1 MRFVVGKGISI
12 CFVLTS
18 LFIFAGAATAQQSV
32 DSATLGG
39 DVLDSSGGAIVTA
52 TIHAENLAT
61 GITRNTAAQSD
72 GRFRFASLPIGEYK
86 VTVDAAGFAT
96 VEQRATLAVGSALD
110 LSFRLSPASVEEQV
124 EVIAQPPVIETARSE
139 SGSVVAAAEIAD
151 MPLNGRNTTD
161 LALLVPSVSRTNTG
175 ANQRFA
181 ETSAVPGTGISFSGQ
196 RNLANGFIVDGVSSN
211 DDAAG
216 LAGMFYGQEVVREFQ
231 VVTSGGGA
239 EFGRASAGYVNIVTR
254 SGSNDYHGALYGFL
268 RNDAFDARNPLSTTK
283 FPLTQVQYG
292 ATLGGPIVRGRTF
305 FFSNFEQTRQNT
317 AGVITISQANVDI
330 INPRLDA
337 IGYGGPRIFTGQYP
351 TTLDTSNLF
360 LRLDH
365 QLREN
370 NQISVRYSFYDVS
383 SLNARTAGGL
393 NATSRATNLDDRDQS
408 LGVNDAWII
417 SSALLNEARFQYV
430 RSHLDAPPADLI
442 GPAINI
448 SGVASFGTATFSPTT
463 RYNTLIEFADSISMQ
478 RGHHALK
485 TGVDVLYN
493 NLVIGFPG
501 AQQGVY
507 SFSNLNN
514 FLAGTYSTFQQAF
527 GPADQPQTNPNLGLF
542 VQDEWRLRSSLTVN
556 LGLRYDLQF
565 LDGPVQTD
573 TNNVSPRIGVA
584 WAPFPSRHTI
594 VRASYGLFYDRIPL
608 RALSNA
614 LQRGGTTYRTAVL
627 TPTQAGA
634 PVFPAV
640 LPAFPAGVLVSTST
654 IDPAIPNGYAQQ
666 ANLEIEHQVAPS
678 MTVRAGYAHVRGM
691 HIIANRNVN
700 TPTCLA
706 AVDPVNLCR
715 PDPDFGNVSQY
726 SGWADSW
733 YDGMILSL
741 EKRAGRWSSLRVS
754 YNLSKS
760 FDTVGNF
767 FFSSPQ
773 DNSDLRAE
781 KGFSDNDQ
789 RHRVTVNGTLFSPQ
803 GAPRSWFE
811 RFRNGWSFS
820 YLLSY
825 SSALPY
831 NVRAG
836 SDLNGDS
843 SSSTDRARTFNNFVT
858 VGSAAGSIGRNAGR
872 GFDFSSL
879 DLRLSRTFAIV
890 ESVRLQA
897 LAEAFNVLNHPNYQ
911 VPNNNFGTG
920 VYPTAPAAGFGR
932 PTAAADPRQ
941 MQFGLRL
948 SF

>member
-1 MRFVVGKGISI
+1 
-12 CFVLTS
+12 
-18 LFIFAGAATAQQSV
+18 
-32 DSATLGG
+32 
-39 DVLDSSGGAIVTA
+39 
-52 TIHAENLAT
+52 
-61 GITRNTAAQSD
+61 
-72 GRFRFASLPIGEYK
+72 
-86 VTVDAAGFAT
+86 
-96 VEQRATLAVGSALD
+96 
-110 LSFRLSPASVEEQV
+110 
-124 EVIAQPPVIETARSE
+124 
-139 SGSVVAAAEIAD
+139 
-151 MPLNGRNTTD
+151 

-268 RNDAFDARNPLSTTK
+268 RNDAFDARNPLATAK
-283 FPLTQVQYG
+283 LPLTQAQYG
-292 ATLGGPIVRGRTF
+292 ATLGGPVVRGQTF

-317 AGVITISQANVDI
+317 AGVITISQANVNT
-330 INPRLDA
+330 INARLDA

-351 TTLDTSNLF
+351 TTLDTSNVF

-365 QLREN
+365 QLTGN
-370 NQISVRYSFYDVS
+370 NQISIRYSFYDVS

-408 LGVNDAWII
+408 FGVNDAWII
-417 SSALLNEARFQYV
+417 SSTLLNEARFQYF
-430 RSHLDAPPADLI
+430 RSRLDALPTDLV

-448 SGVASFGTATFSPTT
+448 SGVANFGTATFSPNT
-463 RYNTLIEFADSISMQ
+463 RYNTLIEFADSVSIQ
-478 RGHHALK
+478 RGRHALK

-493 NLVIGFPG
+493 DLVIGFPG

-514 FLAGTYSTFQQAF
+514 FLTGTYSTFQQAF

-542 VQDEWRLRSSLTVN
+542 VQDEWRVRSALTMN

-584 WAPFPSRHTI
+584 WSPFPSRHTV

-614 LQRGGTTYRTAVL
+614 LQRSGTTYRTAVL
-627 TPTQAGA
+627 ARTQTGA

-640 LPAFPAGVLVSTST
+640 LPSFPAGVLVSTTT

-666 ANLEIEHQVAPS
+666 ANLEIEHQIAS
-678 MTVRAGYAHVRGM
+678 DMTVRAGYAHVRGL
-691 HIIANRNVN
+691 HIIASRNVN
-700 TPTCLA
+700 VPACLA

-715 PDPDFGNVSQY
+715 PDPNFGNISQY
-726 SGWADSW
+726 QGWADSW

-741 EKRAGRWSSLRVS
+741 EKRGGRWSSLRVS
-754 YNLSKS
+754 YNLSKG

-773 DNSDLRAE
+773 DNSNLRAE
-781 KGFSDNDQ
+781 KALSDNDQ
-789 RHRVTVNGTLFSPQ
+789 RHRVTFNGTLFSPQ
-803 GAPRSWFE
+803 GPAQNWLE
-811 RFRNGWSFS
+811 RLRNGWSFS
-820 YLLSY
+820 YLFSY
-825 SSALPY
+825 GSALPF
-831 NVRAG
+831 NVLAG
-836 SDLNGDS
+836 SDLNGD
-843 SSSTDRARTFNNFVT
+843 TNTNDRARTFNNFVT
-858 VGSAAGSIGRNAGR
+858 VGSSAGSVARNVGR

-879 DLRLSRTFAIV
+879 DLRLSRSFAIV

-897 LAEAFNVLNHPNYQ
+897 LVEAFNVLNHPNYQ
-911 VPNNNFGTG
+911 VPNSNFGTG

-932 PTAAADPRQ
+932 ATAAADPRQ